1 MPVDEIAKAAGA
13 RFAENR
19 TLAGSP
25 RRAMIDAGAR
35 RASPPL
41 RDGESATPARSGSVD
56 PLAQLARLIEQ
67 DEAFG
72 AIVRNSGRS
81 AQGVE
86 LSERRERPPSSLARA
101 DNPFAH
107 ERDGDR
113 GAPVV
118 PSYLREGTS
127 GEPRGPHEDGVHDNP
142 DYSNGLPNERRGLRM
157 FAAVL
162 GLALAGSASAMAY
175 WAWSDGR
182 VRSDETRVISASLS
196 PDKIM
201 PPSQRENGRSGGQSD
216 EQSVNVAGGTTA
228 GEEKPAEAE
237 PAAVPQAP
245 PPAGVLYGPAPAKVA
260 ALTPAAPPVS
270 PAGTAENQP
279 PDAKEPAPGQ
289 TAPGATEP
297 GGAPENRFVVQLS
310 SQRSEAAAQTTSRTL
325 QTKYPDVF
333 GGRQPYIRR
342 SDLGDRGVYYRVLMG
357 PFSIGEA
364 KELCGNLKKSSA
376 DCVVQKN

>member
-1 MPVDEIAKAAGA
+1 
-13 RFAENR
+13 
-19 TLAGSP
+19 
-25 RRAMIDAGAR
+25 MIDAGAR
-35 RASPPL
+35 RASPLL
-41 RDGESATPARSGSVD
+41 RDGQSATPARSGSVD
-56 PLAQLARLIEQ
+56 PLAELARLIEQ

-72 AIVRNSGRS
+72 AIVRKSGRS
-81 AQGVE
+81 AQRVE
-86 LSERRERPPSSLARA
+86 LSERRERPPLSRLARA
-101 DNPFAH
+101 DDPFAH
-107 ERDGDR
+107 ERDGDG
-113 GAPVV
+113 GAPLV
-118 PSYLREGTS
+118 PSYLCEGTS
-127 GEPRGPHEDGVHDNP
+127 GGPRDPHEDGAHDGP

-157 FAAVL
+157 CAAVI

-182 VRSDETRVISASLS
+182 VRSDESRVISASLS

-201 PPSQRENGRSGGQSD
+201 PPSQRENGRSAGQSD
-216 EQSVNVAGGTTA
+216 EQSVNAAAGTTA

-260 ALTPAAPPVS
+260 ALTSGAAPPVS
-270 PAGTAENQP
+270 PAGAAENQP
-279 PDAKEPAPGQ
+279 PDAKEAAPGQ
-289 TAPGATEP
+289 AAPVATEP
-297 GGAPENRFVVQLS
+297 GAAPENRFVVQLS